1 MAFEGFKDIGRTM
14 ALIGRNKEATGGFEG
29 EDFCSWTYI
38 FQKVTLAV
46 YSRWIIGS
54 VDKRENCPFY
64 N

>member
-1 MAFEGFKDIGRTM
+1 M